1 MIPAGVSLSHA
12 AKLPMTSDIAVGG
25 RQLPIPAESVQRAV
39 RHVLDCEARWATLS
53 VTFLGRDRMRRL
65 NQQYQG
71 RDRPTDVLAF
81 ALPNPGGELVG
92 DIYLCPWVARKEA
105 EARNIPVEQ
114 EIIRLVVHGT
124 LHVLGYDHPDGDE
137 RTTSDMWRRQEIYV
151 RALT

>member
-1 MIPAGVSLSHA
+1 MILAGASQSHA
-12 AKLPMTSDIAVGG
+12 GKLPMTSDIAVGG
-25 RQLPIPAESVQRAV
+25 HQFPIPAESVKRAV
-39 RHVLDCEARWATLS
+39 RHVLECEARQATLS

-81 ALPNPGGELVG
+81 ALPNPGDTLVG
-92 DIYLCPWVARKEA
+92 DIYLCHWVARREA
-105 EARNIPVEQ
+105 EARKIPVEQ

-137 RTTSDMWRRQEIYV
+137 RTTSDMWRRQETYV

>member
-1 MIPAGVSLSHA
+1 
-12 AKLPMTSDIAVGG
+12 MTSDIAVGG
-25 RQLPIPAESVQRAV
+25 RRLPIPAESVQRAV
-39 RHVLDCEARWATLS
+39 RHVLDREDRRATLS

-65 NQQYQG
+65 NQQYRG

-81 ALPNPGGELVG
+81 ALPNPGRRGGLVG
-92 DIYLCPWVARKEA
+92 DIYLCHWVARKEA

-124 LHVLGYDHPDGDE
+124 LHVLGYDHPDGEE
-137 RTTSDMWRRQEIYV
+137 RTTSDMWRRQETYV